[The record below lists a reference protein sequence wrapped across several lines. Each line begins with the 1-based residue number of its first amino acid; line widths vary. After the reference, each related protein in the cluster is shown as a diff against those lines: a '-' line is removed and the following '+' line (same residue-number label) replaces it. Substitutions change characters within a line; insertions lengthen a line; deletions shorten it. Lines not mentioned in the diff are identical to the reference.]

1 MTSKRSALE
10 VFLIVIFVGLVGVII
25 VVILFA
31 LVLRITPARSD
42 DRPFDWDR
50 YHARQDAC
58 READRIAQDCTR
70 GVAWCAELALRQA
83 KRACSAFGP
92 LSEGLPLRPLA
103 VA

>member
-58 READRIAQDCTR
+58 REKDRIAAECVR
-70 GVAWCAELALRQA
+70 GVDYCDEPALRQA
-83 KRACSAFGP
+83 RRACSAFGP
-92 LSEGLPLRPLA
+92 LGERR
-103 VA
+103 